1 LDESSLE
8 AVRSVDPERYRSYM
22 VRLWREMPGAPWR
35 CQISCVGTGRER
47 LFAGLAEM
55 FEFLIVDTAGEP
67 EAEPH
72 IDSEIG

>member
-1 LDESSLE
+1 
-8 AVRSVDPERYRSYM
+8 
-22 VRLWREMPGAPWR
+22 
-35 CQISCVGTGRER
+35 VGTGRER